1 MPSKQEKKTGSE
13 GRVKMGNEALS
24 DLAALQAFG
33 FNNMTSFGTAWIEAL
48 SDMGSTFSNP
58 AFRQVVRIRLS
69 SAEPRRSSLTHHMI
83 EASTA
88 LMPPA
93 DAPVSPTRL
102 TGRVSPNAPGRAPL
116 FRARR

>member
-48 SDMGSTFSNP
+48 SDMGSEVLSFVADRIQEDVKTQHEILHCEDIAELQEIQMRFMKKAIDQYTAETGKLVEMSQHLLP
-58 AFRQVVRIRLS
+58 A
-69 SAEPRRSSLTHHMI
+69 AE
-83 EASTA
+83 
-88 LMPPA
+88 
-93 DAPVSPTRL
+93 DK
-102 TGRVSPNAPGRAPL
+102 ND
-116 FRARR
+116 